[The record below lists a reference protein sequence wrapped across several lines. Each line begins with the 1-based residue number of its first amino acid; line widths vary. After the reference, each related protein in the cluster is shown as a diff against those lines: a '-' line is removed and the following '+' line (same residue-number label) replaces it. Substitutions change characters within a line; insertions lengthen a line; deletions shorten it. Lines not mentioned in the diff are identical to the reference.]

1 MNTPIGIF
9 DSGVGGLTVLDAL
22 KRKLPGEN
30 IIYVGDNLHCPYGD
44 KSKEELLT
52 YTIKICKF
60 FISQGA
66 KIIILACNTTSAN
79 VLNELQ
85 EMFPFVPIIG
95 VIEPTV
101 EEFVNLKMKKVLV
114 MATHATVESH
124 QYKKLIRKKRWFA
137 KTIEIETPQLVPLI
151 ESGKY
156 KEGIADILEDY
167 LAEYKDQVDS
177 VILGCTHYPIILDQI
192 KEVLGNKTYVTSS
205 EVMAQYIFDYFRIH
219 RLKNRSLNDPVVSVY
234 TTDNVRNFFDSSKDF
249 FNYDEIEVRYL
260 DIFNP

>member
-9 DSGVGGLTVLDAL
+9 DSGVGGLTVLAAIKD
-22 KRKLPGEN
+22 RLPNES
-30 IIYVGDNLHCPYGD
+30 IIYIGDNLHCPYGD
-44 KSKEELLT
+44 KSKEELLI
-52 YTIKICKF
+52 YTTKICKYF
-60 FISQGA
+60 VSKGA

-85 EMFPFVPIIG
+85 EMFTFVPIVG

-101 EEFVNLKMKKVLV
+101 EEFSNLKRKKVLV
-114 MATHATVESH
+114 IATHATVASH

-137 KTIEIETPQLVPLI
+137 KTIEVETPQLVPLI

-156 KEGIADILEDY
+156 KDGINDILHDY
-167 LAEYKDQVDS
+167 LDEYKDQVDS

-192 KEVLGNKTYVTSS
+192 KEVLGDKLYFTSS
-205 EVMAQYIFDYFRIH
+205 DIMAQFVVDYFRIH
-219 RLKNRSLNDPVVSVY
+219 RLRNRSLSDPVVSIY
-234 TTDNVRNFFDSSKDF
+234 TTGNVRNFFDASKGF
-249 FNYDEIEVRYL
+249 YNYDESEVRYL